1 VKTVGRISQKE
12 TLTAQAEEVKE
23 AGAAAGAE
31 EISRIGGAL
40 EIRERVLG
48 MQCKNQTRRVCVK
61 LDPSWFLES
70 HDISKKI
77 RRR

>member
-1 VKTVGRISQKE
+1 MMCENGGTYKPKRNLDGAGRG
-12 TLTAQAEEVKE
+12 VKE

-31 EISRIGGAL
+31 EISRIDGAL

-61 LDPSWFLES
+61 LDPRLVS
-70 HDISKKI
+70 
-77 RRR
+77 